1 MTKTVKTV
9 QNGNESIE
17 STEAYILESNLN
29 ILRSNPKFF
38 GVSLFCCSGNQQ
50 RANEKECILVID
62 RVTGEITLEKLSSQI
77 RVKKTR
83 QEKPDRHQQQFTQV
97 QPAIGFELL
106 GRWGA

>member
-1 MTKTVKTV
+1 M
-9 QNGNESIE
+9 
-17 STEAYILESNLN
+17 YL
-29 ILRSNPKFF
+29 F
-38 GVSLFCCSGNQQ
+38 FCCSGNQQ

-97 QPAIGFELL
+97 PPDLNHWGDGEPNLLLNSGIFRRKLLRNEVTKLKYTQPGLQGSRL
-106 GRWGA
+106 S

>member
-1 MTKTVKTV
+1 M
-9 QNGNESIE
+9 
-17 STEAYILESNLN
+17 YL
-29 ILRSNPKFF
+29 F
-38 GVSLFCCSGNQQ
+38 FCCSGNQQ

>member
-1 MTKTVKTV
+1 MGETKV

-17 STEAYILESNLN
+17 STEAYILE
-29 ILRSNPKFF
+29 SNPKFF

-83 QEKPDRHQQQFTQV
+83 QEKPDRQQQQFTQV
-97 QPAIGFELL
+97 PPAIAILI
-106 GRWGA
+106 

>member
-17 STEAYILESNLN
+17 STEAYILESN
-29 ILRSNPKFF
+29 PKIFE